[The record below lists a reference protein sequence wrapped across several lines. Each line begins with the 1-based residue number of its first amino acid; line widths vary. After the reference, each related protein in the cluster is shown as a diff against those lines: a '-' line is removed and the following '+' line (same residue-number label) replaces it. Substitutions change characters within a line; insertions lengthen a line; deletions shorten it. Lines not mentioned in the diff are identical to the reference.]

1 MANRDLAPWTGGRSP
16 MSFTPFARDP
26 FTSFRR
32 EVDRLFND
40 FYAPAEGRSFGGGGG
55 NSEALWPSV
64 DVVDTGQAFTVS
76 AEMPGLALD
85 DIEIELQDNALTL
98 SGEKK
103 KEYKSDNGGRSYIER
118 SYGRFERTIPLAA
131 DVDADRVEAHI
142 KNGVLTVTLPKN
154 QKGKEKTRR
163 IPVQP

>member
-1 MANRDLAPWTGGRSP
+1 M
-16 MSFTPFARDP
+16 
-26 FTSFRR
+26 
-32 EVDRLFND
+32 
-40 FYAPAEGRSFGGGGG
+40 
-55 NSEALWPSV
+55 
-64 DVVDTGQAFTVS
+64 DTGQAFTVT
-76 AEMPGLALD
+76 AEMPGLALE

-154 QKGKEKTRR
+154 QKGREKTRR